1 MAGCVPGVASGAV
14 PAPVAMTVAGP
25 RAEAPG
31 DVQLLLVEVLVAPPE
46 VPVDPVVDPEVAEPA
61 LLAGALLPL
70 GAASP
75 ADVLL
80 SLLALSL
87 LVLLVPEPESVL

>member
-1 MAGCVPGVASGAV
+1 
-14 PAPVAMTVAGP
+14 MTVAGP

-31 DVQLLLVEVLVAPPE
+31 GVQLLLVEVLVAPPA
-46 VPVDPVVDPEVAEPA
+46 VPVDPVVDPEEAEPA

-75 ADVLL
+75 ADVPL
-80 SLLALSL
+80 SLLELSL